1 MYKAEKLAQGSL
13 LKIVFIG
20 ESRVLMPLIGDQ
32 QMHGTEA
39 AREKLRGYKSGYYVT
54 TKQDL

>member
-1 MYKAEKLAQGSL
+1 MT
-13 LKIVFIG
+13 
-20 ESRVLMPLIGDQ
+20 LIGDQ

-39 AREKLRGYKSGYYVT
+39 ASEKLRGYKSGYYVT